1 MGCGM
6 STSEKQNIHMTKN
19 NSKNNYN
26 NSKSTKIKKQNTATI
41 EKNILVLENKG
52 SLVKSYKILDKI
64 GKGCF
69 GKVYKVFHYE
79 TGQLRALKV
88 VKKEIINLQDDSKKF
103 LKEIEVLSQID
114 HPNIIKIYEYFIA
127 EESYFVIVELAKGCE
142 LMETIEQLSCY
153 SENQAAII
161 MEQLFSCVAYLHSN
175 GIVHR
180 DIKPENIM
188 MESSNIGDLSIKLID
203 FGSAYIIS
211 NSSMGKNL
219 HKEKKI
225 RLRIGTPY
233 YMAPEVI
240 AGYYDKKCDLWSL
253 GVIMYILLA
262 GEPPFIGEDDYET
275 FELVKLGKYS
285 YSGSQWSNVSKQA
298 KALIDKLLT
307 FDAKKRINAEEALKD
322 PWIISNSIHESAK
335 QKKCDTVDL
344 KIQNKITKFTQA
356 QKLEQAI
363 MSYLVHNYSSNE
375 YCKEL
380 KIIFKKLDTSG
391 DGRLSYDELR
401 AGLSKYF
408 VGFDL
413 NDQEF
418 SELTKTIDKD
428 GSEFIEYEEFLSAFL
443 NKEFLLTEKNLTNAF
458 SHFDEDRSGKL
469 GMQEIKILL
478 GFVKDDE
485 ETTKLLKKLIKDYD
499 LNGDGEISLEEFKI
513 LMKKLIKI

>member
-1 MGCGM
+1 MGCGA
-6 STSEKQNIHMTKN
+6 STLEKRKEQRN
-19 NSKNNYN
+19 NNNL
-26 NSKSTKIKKQNTATI
+26 KQKKFIKRDSAAI
-41 EKNILVLENKG
+41 EKTILILENKG
-52 SLVKSYKILDKI
+52 SLVKYYKILDKI

-142 LMETIEQLSCY
+142 LIETIEQLLRY

-161 MEQLFSCVAYLHSN
+161 MEQLFSCVAYLHSK

-219 HKEKKI
+219 NKDKKI

-253 GVIMYILLA
+253 GVIMYILLG
-262 GEPPFIGEDDYET
+262 GEPPFMGEDDYET
-275 FELVKLGKYS
+275 FDLVRIGKYN
-285 YSGSQWSNVSKQA
+285 YSGIQWNYVSKSA
-298 KALIDKLLT
+298 KELIDKLLT
-307 FDAKKRINAEEALKD
+307 LDPKKRLSAEEALKD
-322 PWIISNSIHESAK
+322 PWIVNNVSSAK
-335 QKKCDTVDL
+335 NKKYENVDL
-344 KIQNKITKFTQA
+344 KIKNKITKFTQS

-363 MSYLVHNYSSNE
+363 VSYLVHNYSSNE

-380 KIIFKKLDTSG
+380 KQIFKKLDTSG

-401 AGLSKYF
+401 SGLSKYF

-413 NDQEF
+413 NDEEF
-418 SELTKTIDKD
+418 LELAKAIDKD

-443 NKEFLLTEKNLTNAF
+443 NKELLLTEKNLTNAF

-469 GMQEIKILL
+469 GMHEIKILL
-478 GFVKDDE
+478 GFVKDDVE
-485 ETTKLLKKLIKDYD
+485 NTKLLKKMIKEYD
-499 LNGDGEISLEEFKI
+499 LNGDGEISLEEFKT
-513 LMKKLIKI
+513 LMRKLINI

>member
-6 STSEKQNIHMTKN
+6 STSENNKENTNNKN
-19 NSKNNYN
+19 LKTP
-26 NSKSTKIKKQNTATI
+26 KLKKMNTVLV
-41 EKNILVLENKG
+41 EKNILNLENKG

-79 TGQLRALKV
+79 TGQSRALKV
-88 VKKEIINLQDDSKKF
+88 VKKEIINLQDDKKKF

-114 HPNIIKIYEYFIA
+114 HPNIIKIYEYFIT

-142 LMETIEQLSCY
+142 LMETIEQLSRY
-153 SENQAAII
+153 TESQAAII

-180 DIKPENIM
+180 DLKPENIM
-188 MESSNIGDLSIKLID
+188 MESSNIGDLGIKLID

-211 NSSMGKNL
+211 SSSMWKNL
-219 HKEKKI
+219 NREKKI

-253 GVIMYILLA
+253 GVIMYILLC

-275 FELVKLGKYS
+275 LEIVKLGKYS
-285 YSGSQWSNVSKQA
+285 YSGSQWSNVSKQG

-307 FDAKKRINAEEALKD
+307 FDAKKRISAEEALKD
-322 PWIISNSIHESAK
+322 PWITNNSLVK
-335 QKKCDTVDL
+335 LKKSEVVYL
-344 KIQNKITKFTQA
+344 KIQNKITKFTQS
-356 QKLEQAI
+356 QKIEQAI

-380 KIIFKKLDTSG
+380 KAIFKKVDLSG
-391 DGRLSYDELR
+391 DGRLSYEELR
-401 AGLSKYF
+401 TGLKKYF
-408 VGFDL
+408 VGYDL
-413 NDQEF
+413 NDAEF
-418 SELTKTIDKD
+418 SELVKSIDKD

-443 NKEFLLTEKNLTNAF
+443 NKEFLLTEKNLSNAF

-469 GMQEIKILL
+469 GMNEIKILL
-478 GFVKDDE
+478 GYVKDDVE
-485 ETTKLLKKLIKDYD
+485 STKLLKNLIKEYD
-499 LNGDGEISLEEFKI
+499 TNGDGEISMDEFKT
-513 LMKKLIKI
+513 MMRKLINFN